1 MNAVTIPRYVGHHSG
16 YGKLHCKNS
25 QPRFSAQQNDA
36 TLLRDFFELTQ
47 HCSHIVALKIVVA
60 NRLV

>member
-1 MNAVTIPRYVGHHSG
+1 MLLLPTVTLDIIQVTANCIVKTCNHDFQRNREMQ
-16 YGKLHCKNS
+16 HCCEI
-25 QPRFSAQQNDA
+25 
-36 TLLRDFFELTQ
+36 FFELAQ

>member
-1 MNAVTIPRYVGHHSG
+1 MLSLSTVTLDILRG

-25 QPRFSAQQNDA
+25 QPRFSAQQSDA
-36 TLLRDFFELTQ
+36 TLLRDFFELAQ

-60 NRLV
+60 NHLV